1 MNAFN
6 QPNMFILNF
15 TNMNQNNY
23 NSPLSLNDFEIIE
36 TIAKGS
42 LSSVFKVKY
51 KMNGQIYA
59 VKQYDKTKGKK
70 EQDIDY
76 IREKAILYDITQ
88 KGYPNIVKLYAD
100 FEDDK
105 TRNLVMEY
113 VEGINLKQLR
123 GDNNNGYIS
132 QDLIINILTQLLEAL
147 QFLHDKCHIIHRDI
161 KPDNIILQK
170 DDNIKLL

>member
-6 QPNMFILNF
+6 QPNMFIPNF

-59 VKQYDKTKGKK
+59 VKQYDKAKGKK

-161 KPDNIILQK
+161 KPDNII
-170 DDNIKLL
+170 

>member
-6 QPNMFILNF
+6 QPNMFIPNF

-76 IREKAILYDITQ
+76 IREKAIL
-88 KGYPNIVKLYAD
+88 
-100 FEDDK
+100 
-105 TRNLVMEY
+105 
-113 VEGINLKQLR
+113 
-123 GDNNNGYIS
+123 
-132 QDLIINILTQLLEAL
+132 
-147 QFLHDKCHIIHRDI
+147 
-161 KPDNIILQK
+161 
-170 DDNIKLL
+170 